1 MSVWGGGG
9 VEGLGLGSGG
19 FLSDVFFFQIG
30 GPITAGLISGREAY
44 IVLGEGGLFSD
55 IFFFY
60 VGGPITAGLTSGRGA
75 YIGGRGGGGI
85 IG

>member
-1 MSVWGGGG
+1 MGAFYQVY
-9 VEGLGLGSGG
+9 
-19 FLSDVFFFQIG
+19 FFFQIG
-30 GPITAGLISGREAY
+30 GPTTAGLISGREAY

-60 VGGPITAGLTSGRGA
+60 VGGPITAGLISGRGA
-75 YIGGRGGGGI
+75 YIGGRGGI